1 MKDLLKFI
9 IKGLVDNPKEVK
21 IEQSQEGEEVILNFT
36 VAPSDMGKVIG
47 KNGQIIRAV
56 RTLLRTC
63 AFRTGKRVQIIL
75 TDTKKQTG

>member
-1 MKDLLKFI
+1 MKDLLEFI